1 MPRLPGYARFPVRST
16 TPPAVRP
23 MVRGTVRAA
32 GMAGVATLLGAA
44 LAVTVPGTA
53 HANSVGLT
61 VRTPGATSGPS
72 ATFAEIST
80 HADCASGLV
89 AGGGVDQAIGTG
101 TASNGNHVMGSSPSS
116 DGSSEYTG
124 TTGVVGTDVTHWLG
138 IGGTGGATDA
148 AFSTTPYATCLT
160 STLINHT
167 QVVMNKVAG
176 PTTASTVGLV
186 TAVCPANTVL
196 LGGGAR
202 STPASIGSIKPIASF
217 PTFNDAGHSYGARAA
232 ADGATNPNAWSAVGW
247 NGGGGNVGNT
257 TYAYAI
263 CSGSGI
269 NVSGVTV
276 KVRFAEVS
284 GPTSATTGQTATVGC
299 GGSDGRLISG
309 GAAVSGGSVTT
320 TDFTGPGSGGT
331 HLNGSFP
338 SGSTGSPVANGTTT
352 AAYWTAFS
360 HTGGASSPNTYT
372 DVWALCADDGV

>member
-1 MPRLPGYARFPVRST
+1 MARLTLPARR
-16 TPPAVRP
+16 A
-23 MVRGTVRAA
+23 GTALV
-32 GMAGVATLLGAA
+32 LGTA
-44 LAVTVPGTA
+44 LAVAAPGIA
-53 HANSVGLT
+53 QANSVALT
-61 VRTPGATSGPS
+61 VKTPGATSGPS

-89 AGGGVDQAIGTG
+89 AGGGIDQAIGTG
-101 TASNGNHVMGSSPSS
+101 MNSNGNHVMGTAPSS
-116 DGSSEYTG
+116 NGSSEYTG
-124 TTGVVGTDVTHWLG
+124 TAGVVDTDVTHWLG

-148 AFSTTPYATCLT
+148 SFSTTPYATCLT

-167 QVVMNKVAG
+167 QVVMNKIAG
-176 PTTASTVGLV
+176 PTSASTVGLV

-202 STPASIGSIKPIASF
+202 STPASIGSLKPIASF
-217 PTFNDAGHSYGARAA
+217 PTFNNSAHDFGLKAA
-232 ADGATNPNAWSAVGW
+232 ADGETNPNAWSAVGW
-247 NGGGGNVGNT
+247 NGGGGGTGNN

-276 KVRFAEVS
+276 KVRYTEVA

-299 GGSDGRLISG
+299 GGSDGKLISG

-338 SGSTGSPVANGTTT
+338 SGSTGTPVSDGTTT
-352 AAYWTAFS
+352 AAYWTAYS
-360 HTGGASSPNTYT
+360 HSGGASSPNTYT
-372 DVWALCADDGV
+372 DAWALCADDGV

>member
-1 MPRLPGYARFPVRST
+1 MARLSLPIRTA
-16 TPPAVRP
+16 
-23 MVRGTVRAA
+23 GTAL
-32 GMAGVATLLGAA
+32 LLGATLA
-44 LAVTVPGTA
+44 LAVPGTA
-53 HANSVGLT
+53 RANT
-61 VRTPGATSGPS
+61 VAVTIRTPGATSGPS

-80 HADCASGLV
+80 HADCGSGLA
-89 AGGGVDQAIGTG
+89 AGGGINQAIGTG
-101 TASNGNHVMGSSPSS
+101 TVSNGNHVMGTEPSS

-124 TTGVVGTDVTHWLG
+124 TTGVVGTDVTHWLA

-148 AFSTTPYATCLT
+148 AFSTTPYVSCLT
-160 STLINHT
+160 SNLINHT
-167 QVVMNKVAG
+167 QVVMNKISG
-176 PTTASTVGLV
+176 PSAASTVGLV
-186 TAVCPANTVL
+186 TATCPANTVL

-202 STPASIGSIKPIASF
+202 TTPASIGSLKPIASF
-217 PTFNDAGHSYGARAA
+217 PTFNNAAHDYGLKAA
-232 ADGATNPNAWSAVGW
+232 ADGETNPDSWSAVGW
-247 NGGGGNVGNT
+247 NGGGGNSGNT

-269 NVSGVTV
+269 TVSGVTV

-284 GPTSATTGQTATVGC
+284 GPTSATSGQTATVGC
-299 GGSDGRLISG
+299 GGADGKLVSG

-338 SGSTGSPVANGTTT
+338 STSGGSPVGDGTTN

-372 DVWALCADDGV
+372 DVWSLCADDGV